1 MPTMTSSAPN
11 SASSSSTNPSID
23 EGQEDISLLDILTFL
38 GTYKVFIFVMTLV
51 FCLLSIVVSLLMTPI
66 FTGRTLLMPP
76 QQQQNSAAS
85 ALASLASLGN
95 LTGST
100 LGAKSQD
107 DMYIALMNSEKFQK
121 AIIDRFDLKTRFK
134 STFLIDTRQTLGS
147 KVRITNDKKS
157 SLMSIEVD
165 DPDAVFAANLAN
177 AYAQELSRFLGEM
190 AITDAQQRRLYF
202 ANQIKK
208 TQDDLANAEISYREI
223 QQKSGLQI
231 PSLQAESSV
240 KEIAELHGQI
250 SARELQLQA
259 MNTYATVQNPEVKK
273 LITELTA
280 MRMHLQKIEQG
291 APSAPSAGK
300 LQQGALLAYRN
311 MKVQESILESLVK
324 QFEFAR
330 VDEAKEGPLVQVVDI
345 ASPAERR
352 SSPKR
357 AAIVMVSTASG
368 FLLACILA
376 FLKHIYQSMAQTSS
390 GLEKLQRF
398 KHAWSF
404 K

>member
-1 MPTMTSSAPN
+1 
-11 SASSSSTNPSID
+11 
-23 EGQEDISLLDILTFL
+23 
-38 GTYKVFIFVMTLV
+38 
-51 FCLLSIVVSLLMTPI
+51 
-66 FTGRTLLMPP
+66 
-76 QQQQNSAAS
+76 
-85 ALASLASLGN
+85 
-95 LTGST
+95 
-100 LGAKSQD
+100 
-107 DMYIALMNSEKFQK
+107 MYIALKNSEKFQK
-121 AIIDRFDLKTRFK
+121 NILENFDLKARFK
-134 STFLIDTRQTLGS
+134 LTLLIDTRKILNYN
-147 KVRITNDKKS
+147 VRITNDKKS
-157 SLMSIEVD
+157 NLMSIEVD
-165 DPDAVFAANLAN
+165 DPDPVFAADLAN

-250 SARELQLQA
+250 AARELQLQA

-280 MRMHLQKIEQG
+280 MRMHLQKLEQG
-291 APSAPSAGK
+291 APSAPSTGK

-330 VDEAKEGPLVQVVDI
+330 VDEAKEGPLVQVVDV
-345 ASPAERR
+345 ATPAERR
-352 SSPKR
+352 TSPKR
-357 AAIVMVSTASG
+357 TAIVIVSTAGG
-368 FLLACILA
+368 FLLACLLA
-376 FLKHIYQSMAQTSS
+376 FLRHIYQSTAKTSS

-398 KHAWSF
+398 KRAWSF
-404 K
+404 N

>member
-1 MPTMTSSAPN
+1 MTSPVPN
-11 SASSSSTNPSID
+11 SASSSSTNPSIN
-23 EGQEDISLLDILTFL
+23 EGQEDISLLDILTLL
-38 GTYKVFIFVMTLV
+38 GTYKVFIFVMTFV

-85 ALASLASLGN
+85 ALAGLASLGN
-95 LTGST
+95 LTGSA

-121 AIIDRFDLKTRFK
+121 TIIDRFDLKTRFK

-165 DPDAVFAANLAN
+165 DPVPVFAADLAN

-250 SARELQLQA
+250 AARELQLQA
-259 MNTYATVQNPEVKK
+259 MNSYATMQNPEVKK
-273 LITELTA
+273 LIAELTA
-280 MRMHLQKIEQG
+280 MRMHLQKLEQG
-291 APSAPSAGK
+291 APSAPSNGK

-330 VDEAKEGPLVQVVDI
+330 VDEAKEGPLVQVVDV
-345 ASPAERR
+345 ATPAEKRT
-352 SSPKR
+352 SPKR
-357 AAIVMVSTASG
+357 TVIVLISTFCG
-368 FLLACILA
+368 FLLACVLA
-376 FLKHIYQSMAQTSS
+376 FLRHHYQTIAQTSS

-398 KHAWSF
+398 KRAWSLN
-404 K
+404 

>member
-1 MPTMTSSAPN
+1 MPTMNSPVPN
-11 SASSSSTNPSID
+11 STSSSSTNPSID

-38 GTYKVFIFVMTLV
+38 GTYKIFIFVITLV
-51 FCLLSIVVSLLMTPI
+51 FCLFSILVSLNMTPI
-66 FTGRTLLMPP
+66 FTGKTLLMPP

-85 ALASLASLGN
+85 ALAGLASLGN
-95 LTGST
+95 LTGSA
-100 LGAKSQD
+100 LGPKSQD

-121 AIIDRFDLKTRFK
+121 PIIDRFDLKTRFK

-165 DPDAVFAANLAN
+165 DPDPVFAADLAN

-208 TQDDLANAEISYREI
+208 TQDDLANAETSYREI

-250 SARELQLQA
+250 AARELQLQA

-280 MRMHLQKIEQG
+280 MRMHLQKLEQG
-291 APSAPSAGK
+291 APSAPSTGK

-330 VDEAKEGPLVQVVDI
+330 VDEAKEGPLIQVVDV
-345 ASPAERR
+345 ATPAERR
-352 SSPKR
+352 TSPKR
-357 AAIVMVSTASG
+357 TAIVIVSTAGG
-368 FLLACILA
+368 FLLACLLA
-376 FLKHIYQSMAQTSS
+376 FLRHIYQTTAKTSS

-398 KHAWSF
+398 KRAWSF
-404 K
+404 N